1 MIEGSDVLIAFL
13 GIHGSHLIQ
22 DFGEIG
28 HQHRY
33 SLLQQSIGD
42 AGSCKGLTGS
52 DISPKQKAKVFSPD
66 LSPVLHII
74 FCPTDRIRLLSHI
87 EPPVQKM
94 AFLNAG
100 GFQTPDGIHPF
111 SGFILFLLPT
121 HLLLPAFAGAGKCP
135 HLPKEFFPAL
145 HRCMTIPTVE
155 QTVLTQ
161 IFTFLRLGFCFQP
174 T

>member
-28 HQHRY
+28 HQYRY
-33 SLLQQSIGD
+33 GLLQQCIGD
-42 AGSCKGLTGS
+42 AGSRKGLTGS
-52 DISPKQKAKVFSPD
+52 YISPKQKAKVFSPD

-94 AFLNAG
+94 AFLNAC

-111 SGFILFLLPT
+111 SGFILFLLPA

-135 HLPKEFFPAL
+135 HLPKEFLPAL
-145 HRCMTIPTVE
+145 HWCMTVSAVK
-155 QTVLTQ
+155 QTILPQVLA
-161 IFTFLRLGFCFQP
+161 FLRHGFCFQL